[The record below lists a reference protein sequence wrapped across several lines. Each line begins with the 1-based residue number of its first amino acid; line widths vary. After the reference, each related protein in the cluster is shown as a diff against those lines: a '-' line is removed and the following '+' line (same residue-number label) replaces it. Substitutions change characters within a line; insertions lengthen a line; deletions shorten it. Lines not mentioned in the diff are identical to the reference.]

1 MEKITIE
8 QAKSVIENAY
18 GTIYSKEDVLAILDR
33 INEPTQKP
41 AVLEIKISDEM
52 RDDLIDDIVKDVINS
67 IENIECIDGWDLSID
82 YNEVSVDSLE
92 VNGSEIEDIVGKWVK
107 QWVNDINGVDS
118 DCGC

>member
-8 QAKSVIENAY
+8 QAKLVIENAY
-18 GTIYSKEDVLAILDR
+18 GTIYSKDDVLAILDR

-52 RDDLIDDIVKDVINS
+52 RDDLIDDIVKDIINS
-67 IENIECIDGWDLSID
+67 VENIECIDGWDLSMN
-82 YNEVSVDSLE
+82 YNEVTVDSLE
-92 VNGSEIEDIVGKWVK
+92 VNEREVEDIVGKWVK
-107 QWVNDINGVDS
+107 QWVNDVNGVDS

>member
-33 INEPTQKP
+33 IESST
-41 AVLEIKISDEM
+41 AFEISKVSD
-52 RDDLIDDIVKDVINS
+52 RLIDGIVRDVVSS
-67 IENIECIDGWDLSID
+67 IEHLNCIDGWDLSID

-92 VNGSEIEDIVGKWVK
+92 VDGSEIQDIVEKWVK
-107 QWVNDINGVDS
+107 QLVNDINGVDS